1 MSNDHQSSLG
11 LQILVKSLLNIGLTW
26 VMATYLSTY
35 FVLTG
40 GWPAIIIVGM
50 VLMAMNVIVRP
61 ILNILTL
68 PLRLFA
74 TILAIII
81 VNGLFLYGTTEFL
94 SLFVDA
100 SIMTLAIGGGVGGWV
115 VLSLVTGLGNWAIKA
130 VMK

>member
-1 MSNDHQSSLG
+1 VSNDHQSSLG